1 MKNPENLTDNQKI
14 KLKDLLSCN
23 LKTIRAYLLKEHFKT
38 FWEYTSATWA
48 GKFLDEWCA
57 KVMRSR
63 LEPMKKVARTIRSH
77 KQLILNWFE
86 AKNTISLGAVEGQNN
101 KAKVVIRKSYGFKT
115 AEILQISL
123 YHKLG
128 KLPIPKLAH
137 KYF

>member
-1 MKNPENLTDNQKI
+1 
-14 KLKDLLSCN
+14 
-23 LKTIRAYLLKEHFKT
+23 LKEHFKS
-38 FWEYTSATWA
+38 FWGYTSPTWA
-48 GKFLDEWCA
+48 GKFLDEWYI

-86 AKNTISLGAVEGQNN
+86 AKNNISLGAVEGQNN

-128 KLPIPKLAH
+128 KLPVPKLAH